1 MLEELLLLSY
11 RALEN
16 ISQVI
21 NNNMEILHE
30 NQFLF
35 TGFTDG
41 NLKQQEFFGIHG
53 CFPTFRN
60 QQSGMLVRIF

>member
-35 TGFTDG
+35 TGFADG

-53 CFPTFRN
+53 
-60 QQSGMLVRIF
+60 